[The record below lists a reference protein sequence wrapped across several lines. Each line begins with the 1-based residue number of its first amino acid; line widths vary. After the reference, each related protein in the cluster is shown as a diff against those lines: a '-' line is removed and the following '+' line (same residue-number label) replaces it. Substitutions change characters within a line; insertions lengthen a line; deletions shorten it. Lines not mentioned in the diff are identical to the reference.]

1 MSAADA
7 LTAPEPARLSASES
21 ARLTAL
27 ATTASVLTALVLT
40 ALKAI
45 AWRWSGST
53 SLLAS
58 TADSALDL
66 LAALGAFW
74 AVRYAVAPPDAE
86 HRFGHGKAEAFASL
100 LQAGLVIASA
110 ALIGRE
116 AVSHV
121 LHPSPVR
128 AEAAGVGVMAV
139 SIVATLALLALQ
151 GDVVRRTRSV
161 AVAGDRAHYAA
172 DLLSNIA
179 ALAGLALARVT
190 GDTRWDAAAGLVV
203 AVWLVWGAVGVFR
216 TASREIMDRELPEA
230 ERERILDLACADE
243 RVVGVHQVRTRASG
257 PFLHVQMHMDLR
269 PDQTLVEAHA
279 VIAAAERRILA
290 AFPSADVLIHPDPYG
305 HAEVHEREFDGA
317 S

>member
-1 MSAADA
+1 MSGE
-7 LTAPEPARLSASES
+7 PSPARLSVAES
-21 ARLTAL
+21 GRLTAL
-27 ATTASVLTALVLT
+27 ATTVSVLTALALT
-40 ALKAI
+40 AVKAA
-45 AWRWSGST
+45 AWRGSGST

-116 AVSHV
+116 AVGHV
-121 LHPSPVR
+121 LHPTPVR
-128 AEAAGVGVMAV
+128 AEAAGVAVMAV
-139 SIVATLALLALQ
+139 SIAATLGLVTLQ
-151 GDVVRRTRSV
+151 GWVVNRTRSV

-172 DLLSNIA
+172 DLLSNVA
-179 ALAGLALARVT
+179 ALAGLALARLT
-190 GDTRWDAAAGLVV
+190 GDTRWDALAGLVV
-203 AVWLVWGAVGVFR
+203 ALWLAWGSVRVFR

-257 PFLHVQMHMDLR
+257 PILHVQMHMDLR
-269 PDQTLVEAHA
+269 PEQTLVEAHA
-279 VIAAAERRILA
+279 VIAAAERRILKV
-290 AFPSADVLIHPDPYG
+290 FPSADVLIHPDPYG
-305 HAEVHEREFDGA
+305 HAEVHEREFDDA

>member
-1 MSAADA
+1 MSAADLA
-7 LTAPEPARLSASES
+7 IAPARLSAEES

-27 ATTASVLTALVLT
+27 ATTVSVLVALALT
-40 ALKAI
+40 LVKAV
-45 AWRWSGST
+45 AWRASGST

-58 TADSALDL
+58 TADSALDFI
-66 LAALGAFW
+66 AALGAFW

-116 AVSHV
+116 AVGHV
-121 LHPSPVR
+121 LRPAPVR
-128 AEAAGVGVMAV
+128 AEAVGVGVMAV
-139 SIVATLALLALQ
+139 SIATTGGLVALQ
-151 GDVVRRTRSV
+151 GWVVERTRSV
-161 AVAGDRAHYAA
+161 AVAGDRSHYTA
-172 DLLSNIA
+172 DLVSNVA
-179 ALAGLALARVT
+179 ALVGLALARLT
-190 GDTRWDAAAGLVV
+190 GETRWDAAAGLVV
-203 AVWLVWGAVGVFR
+203 AGWLAWGAVRVFR
-216 TASREIMDRELPEA
+216 TASREIMDRELDEA
-230 ERERILDLACADE
+230 ERERILELATSDA
-243 RVVGVHQVRTRASG
+243 RVLGVHQVRTRASG
-257 PFLHVQMHMDLR
+257 PFLHVQMHMDLK
-269 PDQTLVEAHA
+269 PEQSLVEAHA

>member
-7 LTAPEPARLSASES
+7 LSAPAPARLSAAES

-27 ATTASVLTALVLT
+27 ATTASVFTALALT
-40 ALKAI
+40 ALKAL

-116 AVSHV
+116 AVSHA
-121 LHPSPVR
+121 LNPTPVQ
-128 AEAAGVGVMAV
+128 AEVAGVAVMAV
-139 SIVATLALLALQ
+139 SIAATIGLLGLQ
-151 GDVVRRTRSV
+151 GWVVRRTRSV

-190 GDTRWDAAAGLVV
+190 GDTRWDALAGLVV
-203 AVWLVWGAVGVFR
+203 AVWLVWGAVSVFR
-216 TASREIMDRELPEA
+216 TASREIMDRELPEL
-230 ERERILDLACADE
+230 EREQILDLACADA

-257 PFLHVQMHMDLR
+257 PFLHVQMHMDLQ
-269 PDQTLVEAHA
+269 PEQTLVEAHA

-290 AFPSADVLIHPDPYG
+290 AFPSADVMIHPDPYG
-305 HAEVHEREFDGA
+305 HAEVHEREFDDA

>member
-1 MSAADA
+1 MAADA
-7 LTAPEPARLSASES
+7 SLAAPPARLSAPES

-27 ATTASVLTALVLT
+27 ATTLSVAVATGLTAI
-40 ALKAI
+40 KA
-45 AWRWSGST
+45 AVWAGSGST
-53 SLLAS
+53 ALLAS

-100 LQAGLVIASA
+100 LQAGLVTASA

-116 AVSHV
+116 AVSHA

-128 AEAAGVGVMAV
+128 EEGWGLVVMAV
-139 SIVATLALLALQ
+139 SIAATAGLITVQ
-151 GDVVRRTRSV
+151 GWVVRRTRSV

-172 DLLSNIA
+172 DLVSNVA
-179 ALAGLALARVT
+179 AVAGLVLARVT
-190 GDTRWDAAAGLVV
+190 GDPRWDALAGGVV
-203 AVWLVWGAVGVFR
+203 AVWLAWGAVGVFR
-216 TASREIMDRELPEA
+216 QASREIMDRELDDA
-230 ERERILDLACADE
+230 ERERILELATDDP
-243 RVVGVHQVRTRASG
+243 RILGVHQVRTRASG
-257 PFLHVQMHMDLR
+257 PFLHVQMHMDLS
-269 PDQTLVEAHA
+269 PEQTLLEAHV

-305 HAEVHEREFDGA
+305 HAEVHEREFDDA

>member
-1 MSAADA
+1 MIAESVSKVPPPRLPAA
-7 LTAPEPARLSASES
+7 ES

-27 ATTASVLTALVLT
+27 ATTVSVLVALALT
-40 ALKAI
+40 AVKAV
-45 AWRWSGST
+45 AWRMSGST

-66 LAALGAFW
+66 VAAMGAFW

-116 AVSHV
+116 AVGHV
-121 LHPSPVR
+121 LHPTPVQSER
-128 AEAAGVGVMAV
+128 AGIAVMVV
-139 SIVATLALLALQ
+139 SIATTAGLVALQ
-151 GDVVRRTRSV
+151 GWVVARTRSV
-161 AVAGDRAHYAA
+161 AVAGDRSHYAA
-172 DLLSNIA
+172 DLLSNLA
-179 ALAGLALARVT
+179 ALIGLALARLT
-190 GDTRWDAAAGLVV
+190 GDPRWDAAAGLVV
-203 AVWLVWGAVGVFR
+203 AVWLTWGAVGVFR
-216 TASREIMDRELPEA
+216 TASREIMDRELA
-230 ERERILDLACADE
+230 DDE

-257 PFLHVQMHMDLR
+257 PFLHVQMHMDL
-269 PDQTLVEAHA
+269 DAEQSLVEAHS
-279 VIAAAERRILA
+279 VIAAAERRILS

-305 HAEVHEREFDGA
+305 HAEVHEREFDDA

>member
-1 MSAADA
+1 MSAAA
-7 LTAPEPARLSASES
+7 VTTTRAPARLSAAES

-27 ATTASVLTALVLT
+27 ATTVSVLTALTLT
-40 ALKAI
+40 GVKAL

-58 TADSALDL
+58 TADSALDFV
-66 LAALGAFW
+66 AALGAFW

-116 AVSHV
+116 AVSHA
-121 LHPSPVR
+121 LRPTPVQ
-128 AEAAGVGVMAV
+128 AEAAGVSVMLV
-139 SIVATLALLALQ
+139 SIAATLGLLALQ
-151 GDVVRRTRSV
+151 GWVVNRTRSV

-172 DLLSNIA
+172 DLLSNVA
-179 ALAGLALARVT
+179 ALAGLGLARLT
-190 GDTRWDAAAGLVV
+190 GDPRWDAAAGLVV

-230 ERERILDLACADE
+230 ERERIIDLACADD
-243 RVVGVHQVRTRASG
+243 RIVGVHQVRTRASG
-257 PFLHVQMHMDLR
+257 PFLHVQMHMDLTAE
-269 PDQTLVEAHA
+269 QTLVEAHG
-279 VIAAAERRILA
+279 VIEAAERRILS
-290 AFPSADVLIHPDPYG
+290 AFPSADVMIHPDPYG
-305 HAEVHEREFDGA
+305 HAEVHEREFDDA

>member
-1 MSAADA
+1 MAAVLAPRDA
-7 LTAPEPARLSASES
+7 PARLSAAES
-21 ARLTAL
+21 GRLTAL
-27 ATTASVLTALVLT
+27 ATTASVLTALALT
-40 ALKAI
+40 ALKAV

-116 AVSHV
+116 AVGHV
-121 LHPSPVR
+121 LHPTPVR
-128 AEAAGVGVMAV
+128 AEGIGVAVMAV
-139 SIVATLALLALQ
+139 SIAATVGLLTLQ
-151 GDVVRRTRSV
+151 GWVVRRTRSV

-172 DLLSNIA
+172 DLLSNVA
-179 ALAGLALARVT
+179 ALAGLALARLT
-190 GDTRWDAAAGLVV
+190 GDARWDALAGLVV

-216 TASREIMDRELPEA
+216 TASREIMDRELAEA
-230 ERERILDLACADE
+230 EREQILDLACADD
-243 RVVGVHQVRTRASG
+243 RILGVHQVRTRASG
-257 PFLHVQMHMDLR
+257 PFLHVQMHMDLA
-269 PDQTLVEAHA
+269 PDQTLVEAHG

-290 AFPSADVLIHPDPYG
+290 AFPSADVMIHPDPYG
-305 HAEVHEREFDGA
+305 HAEVHEREFDDA

>member
-1 MSAADA
+1 MSAAA
-7 LTAPEPARLSASES
+7 TPASAPPRLSAAES
-21 ARLTAL
+21 GRLTAL
-27 ATTASVLTALVLT
+27 ATTVSVLTALALT
-40 ALKAI
+40 AVKAA
-45 AWRWSGST
+45 AWRLGGST

-66 LAALGAFW
+66 VAALGAFW

-116 AVSHV
+116 AVERV
-121 LHPSPVR
+121 LHPAAVR
-128 AEAAGVGVMAV
+128 AEAAGLAVMAV
-139 SIVATLALLALQ
+139 SIAATVGLVTLQ
-151 GDVVRRTRSV
+151 GWVVARTRSV

-172 DLLSNIA
+172 DLLSNVA
-179 ALAGLALARVT
+179 ALLGLGLARLT
-190 GDTRWDAAAGLVV
+190 GDTRWDALAGLVV
-203 AVWLVWGAVGVFR
+203 AAWLVWGAVGVFR
-216 TASREIMDRELPEA
+216 TASREIMDRELDEA

-243 RVVGVHQVRTRASG
+243 RIVGVHQVRTRASG
-257 PFLHVQMHMDLR
+257 PFLHVQMHMDLH
-269 PDQTLVEAHA
+269 PDQSLVEAHA
-279 VIAAAERRILA
+279 VIAAAERRILS